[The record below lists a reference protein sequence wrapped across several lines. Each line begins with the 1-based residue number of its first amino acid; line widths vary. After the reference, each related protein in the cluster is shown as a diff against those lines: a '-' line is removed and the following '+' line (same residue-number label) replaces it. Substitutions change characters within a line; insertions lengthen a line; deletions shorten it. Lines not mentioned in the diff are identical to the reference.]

1 MNKFI
6 RFWNQNRIR
15 IIITALI
22 VVFIIILIQAINAV
36 LKNSRVEEY
45 TPNNTTIVDTGKP
58 TESVISGE
66 EAPEGDTENNLDLIR
81 QFVEYGNN
89 KDYQSAYNLLND
101 DCKQEIFRSLDEFI
115 TDYCNNIFNKN
126 VTYELE
132 LWDYVSDAY
141 TYRILYYENNLLQTG
156 NASSNNNIED
166 YITVVETDSGNRLN
180 INGFIR
186 KDNINKIEEI
196 PEIQIIVNYRE
207 RYRDFE
213 RYNITVKNT
222 SSNTILL
229 SEGQNGNDI
238 CLIDTNDVEYD
249 SIINEVPMID
259 LELNPGEEKTIEI
272 KFYKMYNLYRTIDK
286 ISFKSIVLN
295 KDNIND
301 ANKISIN
308 IDI

>member
-66 EAPEGDTENNLDLIR
+66 EAPEEDTENNLEIIR

-89 KDYQSAYNLLND
+89 KNYQSAYNLLSD

-186 KDNINKIEEI
+186 KDNINKIGEI